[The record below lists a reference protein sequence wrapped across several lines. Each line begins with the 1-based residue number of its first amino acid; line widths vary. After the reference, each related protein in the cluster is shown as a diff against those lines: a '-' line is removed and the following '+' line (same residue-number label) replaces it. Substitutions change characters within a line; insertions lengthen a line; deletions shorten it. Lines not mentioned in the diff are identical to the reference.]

1 MKHFDPPPKTRSLR
15 LANLN
20 VLVNAILYNTPV
32 AFQIIEGLSPNF
44 SRLVFDKWFKSMNE
58 PGGLPRVHDMK
69 LSVMALCSLLEL
81 NESEIPPSLKDGWGS
96 IVPALLSIFKQ
107 LPDAI
112 LRECSG
118 ALFDLSTYHF
128 HNW

>member
-1 MKHFDPPPKTRSLR
+1 MKQLDPPPKTFSLR

-20 VLVNAILYNTPV
+20 VLVNAILYNTPA

-69 LSVMALCSLLEL
+69 LSVMAMCGLLEL
-81 NESEIPPSLKDGWGS
+81 EENAIPPSLKEGWTS
-96 IVPALLSIFKQ
+96 IVPALLAVFKQ
-107 LPDAI
+107 LPDAVI
-112 LRECSG
+112 RELLAS
-118 ALFDLSTYHF
+118 AWFDDDES
-128 HNW
+128 